1 MVEQSTRPNTAAPK
15 YTEKGY
21 SHPIREDIKDF
32 ATLNEH
38 VDDIPGIKPPEKP
51 AEEPAPEP
59 EA

>member
-15 YTEKGY
+15 YTEKGH

-51 AEEPAPEP
+51 AAEPAG
-59 EA
+59 